1 MEKKV
6 DRLHL
11 IYCMIISLILIAAVV
26 VCWIL
31 SNNNAISKYAF
42 DNFAFASTIVSIVL
56 AVVSIVYTIHSG
68 TGITDSISVLKNVQ
82 DNISGQIDTLQG
94 VENTIKDSISN
105 EQQKIEASLDSML
118 KSQFEQF
125 LLPPSGE
132 FMRVERYEGD
142 TLPIIDIHNNPPL
155 GNIFLYCCLLSK
167 AYNKPWNL
175 NMPHEN
181 AFVYFM
187 GYMAALKAIPS
198 VGFTYQLDKDN
209 NILSQC
215 DFSQCI
221 TDAVTINILQEELKN
236 QVKEY
241 PIFMKVISRIH
252 EYFNVEA
259 QLF

>member
-11 IYCMIISLILIAAVV
+11 IYCMIISLILIVAVV

-82 DNISGQIDTLQG
+82 DNISGQIETLQG
-94 VENTIKDSISN
+94 VEKTIKDSISD
-105 EQQKIEASLDSML
+105 EQQKIEASLDIMI

-132 FMRVERYEGD
+132 FLRVERYEED
-142 TLPIIDIHNNPPL
+142 THPVIDIHSNPPL
-155 GNIFLYCCLLSK
+155 GNVFLYCCLLSNST
-167 AYNKPWNL
+167 NKSWNL
-175 NMPHEN
+175 NMPGDLLSI
-181 AFVYFM
+181 YFL
-187 GYMAALKAIPS
+187 GYMGALKALPS
-198 VGFTYQLDKDN
+198 VEFTYQLNKDDN
-209 NILSQC
+209 VLSNC
-215 DFSQCI
+215 HFSQGFCNALSI
-221 TDAVTINILQEELKN
+221 QTLR
-236 QVKEY
+236 KE
-241 PIFMKVISRIH
+241 I
-252 EYFNVEA
+252 EA
-259 QLF
+259 QSKIYPQFVDVLLRIDKFFAV